1 MGGAGIEGGAG
12 DPILTSPHRS
22 FGAVRKASTSAIV
35 APTYALGFP
44 FSDAPAITAKV
55 SCTAPAKPR
64 ARICQQ
70 VRARLNIGGRG
81 HAERMPHL
89 HRQPRGVDQALVG
102 TDRGRGVDGHLVA
115 AMDRALLP
123 VGQQQHELAHAG
135 ATAFAQQVGTR
146 VQRRGDGRGAC
157 RGAVEAQPVGGA
169 PLVWEGLRGGRPAR
183 AGAPPPTSPWTW
195 ECRKTASSVMGER
208 VLVRPSKA
216 MTPTFADKL
225 PRTNVSIASRAN

>member
-1 MGGAGIEGGAG
+1 MTAATHEGSSTSQPSSQMPSPANWQSSEHKTGAGYQGASAGLDGGDGGMGGAGIEGGAG
-12 DPILTSPHRS
+12 DSILTSPHRS

-102 TDRGRGVDGHLVA
+102 TDRGRSVDGHLVA

-157 RGAVEAQPVGGA
+157 RGAVEAQPVAGM
-169 PLVWEGLRGGRPAR
+169 PLVGGPA
-183 AGAPPPTSPWTW
+183 
-195 ECRKTASSVMGER
+195 
-208 VLVRPSKA
+208 
-216 MTPTFADKL
+216 
-225 PRTNVSIASRAN
+225 